1 MKRYLTFILTII
13 LFASCEDV
21 IDVELPD
28 DVSRLIVNGVIRVDE
43 TEEFLPIEIVV
54 SESSSF
60 FEENT
65 VATIESAI
73 IYYGTPREDAPE
85 ILEGGGV
92 SNLAELEPG
101 SGIWVPDPSFDSD
114 QRIRVENINEG
125 DVFQLIITTA
135 DEQYLATTTY
145 VKSVPIDSLQQGD
158 ETLFSGDETEVIVTF
173 TDPGDSDD
181 FYLLDLDFGEFLVTE
196 DEFYQGQTFVFSY
209 FYDNELEINTSSIV
223 DISLIGVDEAFYN
236 YMNQIIVQ
244 SGGDQGPFQTPA
256 ATVRGNIIN
265 VTGID
270 NDEVLDNV
278 DRTDNYALGYFAIVE
293 EYKDSIT
300 ITENETNR

>member
-1 MKRYLTFILTII
+1 MKRYLLLLLTLTSFI
-13 LFASCEDV
+13 SCEDV
-21 IDVELPD
+21 IDIELPENET
-28 DVSRLIVNGVIRVDE
+28 RLIVNGIIRVDE
-43 TEEFLPIEIVV
+43 TQEYLPIEIVV

-65 VATIESAI
+65 IASINSAI
-73 IYYGTPREDAPE
+73 IYYGTPNPDAPE

-92 SNLAELEPG
+92 SNLVELEPG
-101 SGIWVPDPSFDSD
+101 TGIWVPDPTFDSD
-114 QRIRVENINEG
+114 QRIRVSSINEG
-125 DVFQLIITTA
+125 DVFQLTIET
-135 DEQYLATTTY
+135 DEERYFATTTY
-145 VKSVPIDSLQQGD
+145 VKSVPIDSLEQGD
-158 ETLFSGDETEVIVTF
+158 ETLFSGDETEVIVAF

-209 FYDNELEINTSSIV
+209 FYDNDLELDTSSVV
-223 DISLIGVDEAFYN
+223 DISLLGVDESFYN

-265 VTGID
+265 ITGID
-270 NDEVLDNV
+270 NDEVFDNV
-278 DRTDNYALGYFAIVE
+278 ERSDNFALGYFAIVE
-293 EYKDSIT
+293 EYKDSIV
-300 ITENETNR
+300 ITDNETN

>member
-1 MKRYLTFILTII
+1 MKRFILII
-13 LFASCEDV
+13 LGFILFISCEDV
-21 IDVELPD
+21 IEVELPEND
-28 DVSRLIVNGVIRVDE
+28 TRLVVNGVIRVDE
-43 TEEFLPIEIVV
+43 NQEFLPIEIAV

-60 FEENT
+60 FDENT
-65 VATIESAI
+65 VASLKSAI
-73 IYYGTPREDAPE
+73 IYYGTPNADAPE
-85 ILEGGGV
+85 ILEGGGI
-92 SNLAELEPG
+92 SNLAEVEPG

-114 QRIRVENINEG
+114 QRIRVSSIEEG
-125 DVFQLIITTA
+125 DVFQLILETEN
-135 DEQYLATTTY
+135 EQFFATTTY
-145 VKSVPIDSLQQGD
+145 VKSVPIDSLEQGD

-173 TDPGDSDD
+173 TDPGESND

-209 FYDNELEINTSSIV
+209 FYDNELAINTSSV
-223 DISLIGVDEAFYN
+223 VNISLLGVDEQFYN

-270 NDEVLDNV
+270 NDEVIDNV
-278 DRTDNYALGYFAIVE
+278 ERSDNFALGYFAIVE
-293 EYKDSIT
+293 EYTDSIT
-300 ITENETNR
+300 ITNNEEN

>member
-1 MKRYLTFILTII
+1 MKRFILII
-13 LFASCEDV
+13 LGFILFISCEDV
-21 IDVELPD
+21 IEVELPEND
-28 DVSRLIVNGVIRVDE
+28 TRLVVNGVIRVDE
-43 TEEFLPIEIVV
+43 NQEFLPIEIAV

-60 FEENT
+60 FDENT
-65 VATIESAI
+65 VASLKSAI
-73 IYYGTPREDAPE
+73 IYYGTPNADAPE
-85 ILEGGGV
+85 ILEGGGI
-92 SNLAELEPG
+92 SNLAEVEPG

-114 QRIRVENINEG
+114 QRIRVSSIEEG
-125 DVFQLIITTA
+125 DVFQLILETEN
-135 DEQYLATTTY
+135 EQFFATTTY
-145 VKSVPIDSLQQGD
+145 VKSVPIDSLEQGN

-173 TDPGDSDD
+173 TDPGESND

-209 FYDNELEINTSSIV
+209 FYDNELAINTSSV
-223 DISLIGVDEAFYN
+223 VNISLLGVDEQFYN

-270 NDEVLDNV
+270 NDEVIDNV
-278 DRTDNYALGYFAIVE
+278 ERSDNFALGYFAIVE
-293 EYKDSIT
+293 EYTDSIT
-300 ITENETNR
+300 ITNNEEN

>member
-1 MKRYLTFILTII
+1 MKRFILII
-13 LFASCEDV
+13 LGFILFISCEDV
-21 IDVELPD
+21 IEVELPEND
-28 DVSRLIVNGVIRVDE
+28 TRLVVNGVIRVDE
-43 TEEFLPIEIVV
+43 NQEFLPIEIAV

-60 FEENT
+60 FDENT
-65 VATIESAI
+65 VASLKSAI
-73 IYYGTPREDAPE
+73 IYYGTPNADAPE
-85 ILEGGGV
+85 ILEGGGI
-92 SNLAELEPG
+92 SNLAEVEPG

-114 QRIRVENINEG
+114 QRIRVSSIEEG
-125 DVFQLIITTA
+125 DVFQLILETEN
-135 DEQYLATTTY
+135 EQFFATTTY
-145 VKSVPIDSLQQGD
+145 VKSVPIDSLEQGD

-173 TDPGDSDD
+173 TDPGESND

-209 FYDNELEINTSSIV
+209 FYDNELAINTSSV
-223 DISLIGVDEAFYN
+223 VNISLLGVDEQFYN

-270 NDEVLDNV
+270 NDEVVDNV
-278 DRTDNYALGYFAIVE
+278 ERSDNFALGYFAIVE
-293 EYKDSIT
+293 EYTDSIT
-300 ITENETNR
+300 ITNNEEN

>member
-1 MKRYLTFILTII
+1 MKRFILII
-13 LFASCEDV
+13 LGFILFISCEDV
-21 IDVELPD
+21 IEVELPEND
-28 DVSRLIVNGVIRVDE
+28 TRLVVNGVIRVDE
-43 TEEFLPIEIVV
+43 NQEFLPIEIAV

-60 FEENT
+60 FDENT
-65 VATIESAI
+65 VASLKSAI
-73 IYYGTPREDAPE
+73 VYYGTPNADAPE
-85 ILEGGGV
+85 ILEGGGI
-92 SNLAELEPG
+92 SNLAEVEPG

-114 QRIRVENINEG
+114 QRIRVSSIEEG
-125 DVFQLIITTA
+125 DVFQLILETEN
-135 DEQYLATTTY
+135 EQFFATTTY
-145 VKSVPIDSLQQGD
+145 VKSVPIDSLEQGD

-173 TDPGDSDD
+173 TDPGESND

-209 FYDNELEINTSSIV
+209 FYDNELAINTSSV
-223 DISLIGVDEAFYN
+223 VNISLLGVDEQFYN

-270 NDEVLDNV
+270 NNEVVDNV
-278 DRTDNYALGYFAIVE
+278 ERSDNFALGYFAIVE
-293 EYKDSIT
+293 EYTDSIT
-300 ITENETNR
+300 ITNNEEN

>member
-1 MKRYLTFILTII
+1 MKRYLLLLLTLTSFI
-13 LFASCEDV
+13 SCEDV
-21 IDVELPD
+21 IDIELPENET
-28 DVSRLIVNGVIRVDE
+28 RLIVNGIIRVDE
-43 TEEFLPIEIVV
+43 TQEYLPIEIVV

-65 VATIESAI
+65 VASINSAI
-73 IYYGTPREDAPE
+73 IYYGTPNPDAPE

-92 SNLAELEPG
+92 SNLVELEPG
-101 SGIWVPDPSFDSD
+101 TGIWVPDPTFDSD
-114 QRIRVENINEG
+114 QRIRVSSINEG
-125 DVFQLIITTA
+125 DVFQLTIET
-135 DEQYLATTTY
+135 DEERYFATTTY
-145 VKSVPIDSLQQGD
+145 VKSVPIDSLEQGD

-209 FYDNELEINTSSIV
+209 FYDNNLELDTTSVV
-223 DISLIGVDEAFYN
+223 DISLLGVDESFYN

-265 VTGID
+265 ITGID
-270 NDEVLDNV
+270 NNEVFDNV
-278 DRTDNYALGYFAIVE
+278 ERSDNFALGYFAIVE
-293 EYKDSIT
+293 EHKDSIV
-300 ITENETNR
+300 ITDNETN

>member
-1 MKRYLTFILTII
+1 MKRFILII
-13 LFASCEDV
+13 LGFILFISCEDV
-21 IDVELPD
+21 IEVELPEND
-28 DVSRLIVNGVIRVDE
+28 TRLVVNGVIRVDE
-43 TEEFLPIEIVV
+43 NQEFLPIEIAV

-60 FEENT
+60 FDENM
-65 VATIESAI
+65 VASLKSAI
-73 IYYGTPREDAPE
+73 IYYGTPNADAPE
-85 ILEGGGV
+85 ILEGGGI
-92 SNLAELEPG
+92 SNLAEVEPG

-114 QRIRVENINEG
+114 QRIRVSSIEEG
-125 DVFQLIITTA
+125 DVFQLILETEN
-135 DEQYLATTTY
+135 EQFFATTTY
-145 VKSVPIDSLQQGD
+145 VKSVPIDSLEQGN

-173 TDPGDSDD
+173 TDPGESND

-209 FYDNELEINTSSIV
+209 FYDNELAINTSSV
-223 DISLIGVDEAFYN
+223 VNISLLGVDEQFYN

-270 NDEVLDNV
+270 NDEVVDNV
-278 DRTDNYALGYFAIVE
+278 ERSDNFALGYFAIVE
-293 EYKDSIT
+293 EYTDSIT
-300 ITENETNR
+300 ITNNEEN

>member
-1 MKRYLTFILTII
+1 MKRFILII
-13 LFASCEDV
+13 LGFILFISCEDV
-21 IDVELPD
+21 IEVELPEND
-28 DVSRLIVNGVIRVDE
+28 TRLVVNGVIRVNE
-43 TEEFLPIEIVV
+43 NQEFLPIKIAV

-60 FEENT
+60 FDENT
-65 VATIESAI
+65 VASLKSAI
-73 IYYGTPREDAPE
+73 IYYGTPNADAPE
-85 ILEGGGV
+85 ILEGGGI
-92 SNLAELEPG
+92 SNLAEVEPG

-114 QRIRVENINEG
+114 QRIRVSSIEEG
-125 DVFQLIITTA
+125 DVFQLILETEN
-135 DEQYLATTTY
+135 EQFFATTTY
-145 VKSVPIDSLQQGD
+145 VKSVPIDSLEQGD

-173 TDPGDSDD
+173 TDPGESND

-209 FYDNELEINTSSIV
+209 FYDNELAINTSSV
-223 DISLIGVDEAFYN
+223 VNISLLGVDEQFYN

-270 NDEVLDNV
+270 NDEVVDNV
-278 DRTDNYALGYFAIVE
+278 ERSDNFALGYFAIVE
-293 EYKDSIT
+293 EYTDSIT
-300 ITENETNR
+300 ITNNEEN

>member
-1 MKRYLTFILTII
+1 MKRYLICILIITI
-13 LFASCEDV
+13 FASCEDV
-21 IDVELPD
+21 VDVELPD
-28 DVSRLIVNGVIRVDE
+28 NVSRLIVNGVIRVNE
-43 TEEFLPIEIVV
+43 NEEYLPIEIVV

-65 VATIESAI
+65 VATIKSAI

-92 SNLAELEPG
+92 SNLAEVEPG
-101 SGIWVPDPSFDSD
+101 SGKWVPDPSFDSD
-114 QRIRVENINEG
+114 QRIRVGNINEG
-125 DVFQLIITTA
+125 DVFQLMITT
-135 DEQYLATTTY
+135 DTEQYLATTTY
-145 VKSVPIDSLQQGD
+145 VKSVPIDSLEQGD

-209 FYDNELEINTSSIV
+209 FYDNELQVNTSSVV
-223 DISLIGVDEAFYN
+223 DVSLIGVDEPFYN
-236 YMNQIIVQ
+236 YMNQVIVQ

-265 VTGID
+265 ITDI
-270 NDEVLDNV
+270 DNV
-278 DRTDNYALGYFAIVE
+278 DNTDNYALGYFAIVE

-300 ITENETNR
+300 ITENETN

>member
-1 MKRYLTFILTII
+1 MKRYLLLLLTITSFI
-13 LFASCEDV
+13 SCEDV
-21 IDVELPD
+21 IDIELPENET
-28 DVSRLIVNGVIRVDE
+28 RLIVNGIIRVDE
-43 TEEFLPIEIVV
+43 TQEYLPIEIVV

-65 VATIESAI
+65 IASINSAI
-73 IYYGTPREDAPE
+73 IYYGTPNPDAPE

-92 SNLAELEPG
+92 SNLVELEPG
-101 SGIWVPDPSFDSD
+101 TGIWVPDPTFDSD
-114 QRIRVENINEG
+114 QRIRVSSINEG
-125 DVFQLIITTA
+125 DVFQLTIET
-135 DEQYLATTTY
+135 DEERYFATTRY
-145 VKSVPIDSLQQGD
+145 VKSVPIDSLEQGD

-209 FYDNELEINTSSIV
+209 FYDNDLELDTSSVV
-223 DISLIGVDEAFYN
+223 DISLLGVDESFYN

-265 VTGID
+265 ITGID
-270 NDEVLDNV
+270 NDEVFDNV
-278 DRTDNYALGYFAIVE
+278 ERSDNFALGYFAIVE
-293 EYKDSIT
+293 EYKDSIV
-300 ITENETNR
+300 ITDNETN

>member
-1 MKRYLTFILTII
+1 MKRFILII
-13 LFASCEDV
+13 LGFILFISCEDV
-21 IDVELPD
+21 IEVELPEND
-28 DVSRLIVNGVIRVDE
+28 TRLVVNGVIRVDE
-43 TEEFLPIEIVV
+43 NQEFLPIEIAV

-60 FEENT
+60 FNENT
-65 VATIESAI
+65 VASLKSAI
-73 IYYGTPREDAPE
+73 IYYGTPNPDAPE
-85 ILEGGGV
+85 ILEGGGI
-92 SNLAELEPG
+92 SNLAEVEPG

-114 QRIRVENINEG
+114 QRIRVSSIEEG
-125 DVFQLIITTA
+125 DVFQLILETEN
-135 DEQYLATTTY
+135 EQFFATTTY
-145 VKSVPIDSLQQGD
+145 VKSVPIDSLEQGD

-173 TDPGDSDD
+173 TDPGESND

-209 FYDNELEINTSSIV
+209 FYDNELAINTSSV
-223 DISLIGVDEAFYN
+223 VNISLLGVDEQFYN

-270 NDEVLDNV
+270 NDEVVDNV
-278 DRTDNYALGYFAIVE
+278 ERSDNFALGYFAIVE
-293 EYKDSIT
+293 EYTDSIT
-300 ITENETNR
+300 ITNNEEN